1 MCHAKVNHWTIPPS
15 EPRYPKG
22 VLPMV
27 DFLDVTW
34 SESTQYHK
42 SQMSHPVLSNKLRQ
56 KLSFTISQ
64 TWKPCANL
72 IISIEN
78 IENWNHNP
86 HNPNMHIYIY
96 ICIYIYIM
104 CVYMLICTCSTARW
118 HDTFPPRN
126 GTAVPLPLSSF
137 GGVYPNQLD
146 FAEQVGCDFILVI
159 IIYMIYICSFNG
171 DLYDFIVIIMS

>member
-1 MCHAKVNHWTIPPS
+1 
-15 EPRYPKG
+15 
-22 VLPMV
+22 MV

-34 SESTQYHK
+34 SESTQYNK

-78 IENWNHNP
+78 MDNWNHNP
-86 HNPNMHIYIY
+86 HNLNMHVYIY
-96 ICIYIYIM
+96 VYIL
-104 CVYMLICTCSTARW
+104 CVCTCWFANLLKWKDSWLSALVQPLD
-118 HDTFPPRN
+118 DTFPPRN

>member
-1 MCHAKVNHWTIPPS
+1 
-15 EPRYPKG
+15 
-22 VLPMV
+22 MV

-34 SESTQYHK
+34 SESTQYNK

-96 ICIYIYIM
+96 IYVYIYYV
-104 CVYMLICTCSTARW
+104 CVHVDLLIYLSKKIHGLVHLFNRSMTWHISSQKWDGCSA
-118 HDTFPPRN
+118 
-126 GTAVPLPLSSF
+126 SSF
-137 GGVYPNQLD
+137 FFRWSLSKPTGFCRAGWLWFHTSNYH
-146 FAEQVGCDFILVI
+146 
-159 IIYMIYICSFNG
+159 
-171 DLYDFIVIIMS
+171 LYDLHMFF